1 VYLIYNTDP
10 ASMNNPFQDQLLK
23 AGLVNKKQVK
33 KANQEKARSNKKQR
47 QSKEKVVDEVKVK
60 VHHDA
65 QEKAKRDKALN
76 QKKQEQAKN
85 KAISSEINQLITDN
99 CIERDDNCDIQYN
112 FEHRKKV
119 NRIYVNTEMK
129 QKIVLGK
136 LGIARIDG
144 RYELVPSTIAEKIR
158 QRNEKRIIIFE
169 KEQEDQQND
178 ENDPYSDY
186 QIPDDLTW

>member
-1 VYLIYNTDP
+1 M
-10 ASMNNPFQDQLLK
+10 SNPFQDQLLK
-23 AGLVNKKQVK
+23 AGLVNKKQVN

-47 QSKEKVVDEVKVK
+47 QLKEKVVDEVKLK
-60 VHHDA
+60 IQQAA

-85 KAISSEINQLITDN
+85 KAISSEINQLISNN
-99 CIERDDNCDIQYN
+99 CIERDESCDISYN

-129 QKIVLGK
+129 QQIVLGK

-144 RYELVPSTIAEKIR
+144 RYELVPLSIAEKIR
-158 QRNEKRIIIFE
+158 QRNKKRVLIFDQ
-169 KEQEDQQND
+169 EQEDKHTD

>member
-1 VYLIYNTDP
+1 
-10 ASMNNPFQDQLLK
+10 MNNPFQDQLLK

-33 KANQEKARSNKKQR
+33 KANQDKARSNKKQR
-47 QSKEKVVDEVKVK
+47 QSKEKVVDEVKLNIQQA
-60 VHHDA
+60 A

-76 QKKQEQAKN
+76 QKKQEQAKS
-85 KAISSEINQLITDN
+85 KAISSEIDQLISN
-99 CIERDDNCDIQYN
+99 NRIERDENCDIQYN

-119 NRIYVNTEMK
+119 SRIYVNADMK
-129 QKIVLGK
+129 QQIATGR

-144 RYELVPSTIAEKIR
+144 RYELVPLTIAEKIR

-169 KEQEDQQND
+169 KEQEDQKID
-178 ENDPYSDY
+178 DNDPYSDY

>member
-1 VYLIYNTDP
+1 M
-10 ASMNNPFQDQLLK
+10 SNPFQDQLLK

-47 QSKEKVVDEVKVK
+47 QSKEEVVNEVKLK
-60 VHHDA
+60 IQQAA

-85 KAISSEINQLITDN
+85 KAISSEINQLISN
-99 CIERDDNCDIQYN
+99 NGIERDENCDIPYN

-119 NRIYVNTEMK
+119 NRIYINAEMK
-129 QKIVLGK
+129 QQIALGK

-144 RYELVPSTIAEKIR
+144 RYELVPLNIAEKIR

-169 KEQEDQQND
+169 KEQEEQRTD

>member
-1 VYLIYNTDP
+1 M
-10 ASMNNPFQDQLLK
+10 SNPFQDQLLK

-47 QSKEKVVDEVKVK
+47 QSKEEVVDEVKLK
-60 VHHDA
+60 IQQAA

-76 QKKQEQAKN
+76 QKKQEQAKS
-85 KAISSEINQLITDN
+85 KAISSEINQLISN
-99 CIERDDNCDIQYN
+99 NSIERDENCDIPYN

-119 NRIYVNTEMK
+119 NRIYINAEMK
-129 QKIVLGK
+129 QQIALGK

-144 RYELVPSTIAEKIR
+144 RYELVPLNIAEKIR

-169 KEQEDQQND
+169 KEQKEQRTD